1 MFAHQTID
9 CAQWEDTHLRFVG
22 CMMAQLKADTQ
33 PFVNHTGKTIE
44 VVDSNCSNC
53 AFLGNVTVVEGLLF
67 NRDRCTN
74 REPEL
79 IEQGYKACKVN
90 CRHMVENIAEVVL
103 DGVVLARDVRVYK
116 DLIKNK
122 GESSYRFDQYQEREE
137 TEGETAARKV
147 KDLVDQLDAVDTK
160 YAAVVAKEIKRI
172 EKDKVKAMLSADG
185 DPVDIVDPSGRWK

>member
-22 CMMAQLKADTQ
+22 CNLCQLKADTQ
-33 PFVNHTGKTIE
+33 PFVNHEGKIIE

-53 AFLGNVTVVEGLLF
+53 SFLGNVAVVGGLLF

-79 IEQGYKACKVN
+79 IEQGYPACVVS
-90 CRHMVENIAEVVL
+90 CRHMVENIAEIVL

-116 DLIKNK
+116 DLIKPK
-122 GESSYRFDQYQEREE
+122 GESSYRFDQYQERDE
-137 TEGETAARKV
+137 TESEMEARHIKT
-147 KDLVDQLDAVDTK
+147 LVDQLDAVDTK
-160 YAAVVAKEIKRI
+160 YGALVAKGIKRI
-172 EKDKVKAMLSADG
+172 EKDKVEAMLSADG
-185 DPVDIVDPSGRWK
+185 DQVDIVDQSGRWK